1 MVLALKILLG
11 TFTLGLP
18 VWFAVLD
25 RKAAPRLKWSREG
38 GGIPTW
44 GHMVVVVGV
53 VLAVLVALAEPMA
66 GFHPS
71 H

>member
-1 MVLALKILLG
+1 MSLALEILLG
-11 TFTLGLP
+11 TLTVGLP
-18 VWFAVLD
+18 VWFAFLD
-25 RKAAPRLKWSREG
+25 RKAAPRLKWSPEG
-38 GGIPTW
+38 KGIPTW

-53 VLAVLVALAEPMA
+53 VLAVLVALAAPIA